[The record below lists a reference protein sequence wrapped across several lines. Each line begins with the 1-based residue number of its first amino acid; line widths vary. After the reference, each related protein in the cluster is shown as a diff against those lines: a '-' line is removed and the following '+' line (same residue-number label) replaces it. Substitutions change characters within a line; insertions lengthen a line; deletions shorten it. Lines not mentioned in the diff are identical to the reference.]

1 MNPLVESKIFIQLP
15 DEVKLLVSDYMIT
28 PAASIKLLQSQI
40 NWCKQMEA
48 MNDALVAPD
57 ELPEGILN

>member
-40 NWCKQMEA
+40 NWYKQMEA
-48 MNDALVAPD
+48 VNAALVTPD
-57 ELPEGILN
+57 ELPEGI